1 MPTQR
6 RLETDADFQE
16 AMNMKYKVRVF
27 KDNHQIDSG
36 GIIIRFDS
44 NTVVYNPVSVS
55 SLIIRVQT
63 VNCSK
68 SANKDLLHE

>member
-16 AMNMKYKVRVF
+16 AMDMKHKVRVF

-36 GIIIRFDS
+36 GVIIRFDS
-44 NTVVYNPVSVS
+44 NTIVVQSSVS
-55 SLIIRVQT
+55 
-63 VNCSK
+63 
-68 SANKDLLHE
+68 DLAYHSRTACELFEFRK

>member
-16 AMNMKYKVRVF
+16 AMTLKHKIRVF

-36 GIIIRFDS
+36 GIIIRFDKD
-44 NTVVYNPVSVS
+44 TVVVQSSVS
-55 SLIIRVQT
+55 ELAYHSRAECELFEIR
-63 VNCSK
+63 K
-68 SANKDLLHE
+68 

>member
-16 AMNMKYKVRVF
+16 AMEMKHKVRVF

-36 GIIIRFDS
+36 GVIIRFDS
-44 NTVVYNPVSVS
+44 NTVVVQSSVS
-55 SLIIRVQT
+55 ELAYHSRTACELFEIR
-63 VNCSK
+63 K
-68 SANKDLLHE
+68 

>member
-6 RLETDADFQE
+6 RIEMDADFQE
-16 AMNMKYKVRVF
+16 AMDMQHKIRVF

-44 NTVVYNPVSVS
+44 KTIVVQSSVS
-55 SLIIRVQT
+55 ELAYHSRTDCEFFEIR
-63 VNCSK
+63 K
-68 SANKDLLHE
+68 